1 MEKKIFDGKIPFRR
15 KKHFQWKNSISQS
28 KFLFW
33 KMDSFFSP
41 DDARSH
47 VILFSNKR
55 DPRFIAFQTHC
66 KGQIFKDDA
75 IQFF

>member
-1 MEKKIFDGKIPFRR
+1 MEKFHFDEKNIFNEKIQFRSR
-15 KKHFQWKNSISQS
+15 NFCFEKKN
-28 KFLFW
+28 
-33 KMDSFFSP
+33 SFFSP
-41 DDARSH
+41 DDARLH